1 MLLTAP
7 VRDDYQSFPDLDQ
20 GLNTWRVSSRERC
33 LLIIDAARYG
43 EDDVFQQI
51 YTFDDN
57 PNWFWLFDET
67 PFEAYKSAGPVVIDT
82 VLDSALCK
90 RAISH
95 WGADEA
101 LTILVSKREAGLV
114 LAGIRNS
121 LIINCETFGPCF
133 IRPYDARFLE
143 VLNGCEP
150 DKLNSLIGEGDAII
164 WAINGGEDIYWSCSR
179 GGGSE
184 GFHAHQPRSFEEL
197 LTWVSGWSRC
207 MVLAKECEYAPSR
220 QVEMIR
226 KMWSA
231 GHVCP
236 ASDAELKLL
245 WQHAEKEFHG
255 LHEKDFSNVSD

>member
-7 VRDDYQSFPDLDQ
+7 VRDDYQSFPGLDQ
-20 GLNTWRVSSRERC
+20 ALNTWRVSSRERC
-33 LLIIDAARYG
+33 LLIIDAARYD

-51 YTFDDN
+51 YTFEDN

-67 PFEAYKSAGPVVIDT
+67 PLEAFKNAGPVVIDT
-82 VLDSALCK
+82 ALDSALCK
-90 RAISH
+90 HAIFH

-101 LTILVSKREAGLV
+101 LAILVSKREAGLA

-150 DKLNSLIGEGDAII
+150 DKLNRLSGEGDLLI
-164 WAINGGEDIYWSCSR
+164 WALNGGDDVYWSCSR
-179 GGGSE
+179 GAGAE
-184 GFHAHQPRSFEEL
+184 GFHSHQPRAFEEL
-197 LTWVSGWSRC
+197 LTWVSGWPRY
-207 MVLAKECEYAPSR
+207 MALAKEGECAPSGR
-220 QVEMIR
+220 VEMIR

-245 WQHAEKEFHG
+245 WQHAEKELYG